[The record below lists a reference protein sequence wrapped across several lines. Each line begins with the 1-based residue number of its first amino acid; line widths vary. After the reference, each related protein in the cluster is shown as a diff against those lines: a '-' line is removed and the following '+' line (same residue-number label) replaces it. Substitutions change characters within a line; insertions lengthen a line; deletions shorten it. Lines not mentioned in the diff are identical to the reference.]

1 MLIAKPITIRPA
13 DDEPSNDTATRRHFL
28 VGTSS
33 ALALALLTSRGPAFA
48 LSLRDLTQTDASSGV
63 RAALERGADVA
74 VQLLGRQD
82 GFWNNDRVRIPLPEW
97 VAKAERA
104 LKLVGRGKDVDDLK
118 LGINRAAEQAVPQ
131 ARKLLSDSVRSM
143 SIQDAKTILTGGDDS
158 VTRFFR
164 DKTAAPLQAKFLP
177 IVTGVTERIG
187 LARQYN
193 ELAGRIEKS
202 GMVQLKPEQ
211 RRVEQHVTVKAL
223 DGLYFMIA
231 EEERKIRRDPVGTGS
246 DILRRVFGAR

>member
-1 MLIAKPITIRPA
+1 MPHMPDTL
-13 DDEPSNDTATRRHFL
+13 ENDLVTRRRLL
-28 VGTSS
+28 VGATG
-33 ALALALLTSRGPAFA
+33 ALALALLMPRRAAFA
-48 LSLRDLTQTDASSGV
+48 VSLRDLTQADASSGV
-63 RAALERGADVA
+63 RTALERGADVA

-82 GFWNNDRVRIPLPEW
+82 GFWSNDRVRIPLPEW
-97 VAKAERA
+97 VAKAERG
-104 LKLVGRGKDVDDLK
+104 LKLIGRGKDVDDLK

-131 ARKLLSDSVRSM
+131 ARKLLSEAVRGM
-143 SIQDAKTILTGGDDS
+143 SIQDAKAILTGGDDS

-164 DKTAAPLQAKFLP
+164 DKTATPLQAKFLP

-202 GMVQLKPEQ
+202 GLVQLKPEQ

-231 EEERKIRRDPVGTGS
+231 EEERKIRRDPIGTGS

>member
-1 MLIAKPITIRPA
+1 MLIANSIMNPGT
-13 DDEPSNDTATRRHFL
+13 DDQTPTDSFTRRHFL
-28 VGTSS
+28 VGTSG
-33 ALALALLTSRGPAFA
+33 AFGLALLTARVPALA
-48 LSLRDLTQTDASSGV
+48 LSLRDLTQADASSGV
-63 RAALERGADVA
+63 RTALERGAEVA
-74 VQLLGRQD
+74 LQLLGRQD
-82 GFWNNDRVRIPLPEW
+82 GFWSNDRVRIPLPEW

-104 LKLVGRGKDVDDLK
+104 LKLIGRGKDVDDLK

-131 ARKLLSDSVRSM
+131 ARKLLSEAVRGM
-143 SIQDAKTILTGGDDS
+143 SIQDAKAILTGGDDS

-202 GMVQLKPEQ
+202 GVMQLKPEQ

>member
-1 MLIAKPITIRPA
+1 MPDDNPSLYR
-13 DDEPSNDTATRRHFL
+13 DVYDEPSILAVKRRHVL
-28 VGTSS
+28 CGATS
-33 ALALALLTSRGPAFA
+33 ALALALLMPRGSA
-48 LSLRDLTQTDASSGV
+48 LAMSLRDLTQADASSGV
-63 RAALERGADVA
+63 RTALERGADVA
-74 VQLLGRQD
+74 VRLLGRQD
-82 GFWNNDRVRIPLPEW
+82 GFWSNDRVRIPLPEW
-97 VAKAERA
+97 VAKAERG
-104 LKLVGRGKDVDDLK
+104 LKLIGRGKDVDDLK

-131 ARKLLSDSVRSM
+131 ARKLLSDAVRGM
-143 SIQDAKTILTGGDDS
+143 SIQDAKGILTGGDDS

-164 DKTAAPLQAKFLP
+164 DKTAVPLQAKFLP

-202 GMVQLKPEQ
+202 GLVQLKPEQ

>member
-1 MLIAKPITIRPA
+1 MEHT
-13 DDEPSNDTATRRHFL
+13 DTCHTCHTHESEAVTRRRL
-28 VGTSS
+28 VVGATG
-33 ALALALLTSRGPAFA
+33 ALALSLLMPGGAAFA
-48 LSLRDLTQTDASSGV
+48 VSLRDLTQADASSGV
-63 RAALERGADVA
+63 RTALERGADVA

-97 VAKAERA
+97 VAKAERG
-104 LKLVGRGKDVDDLK
+104 LKLIGRGKDVDDLK

-131 ARKLLSDSVRSM
+131 ARKLLSDAVRSM

-164 DKTAAPLQAKFLP
+164 DKTATPLQAKFVP

-202 GMVQLKPEQ
+202 GLVQLKPEQ

-231 EEERKIRRDPVGTGS
+231 EEERKIRRDPIGTGS